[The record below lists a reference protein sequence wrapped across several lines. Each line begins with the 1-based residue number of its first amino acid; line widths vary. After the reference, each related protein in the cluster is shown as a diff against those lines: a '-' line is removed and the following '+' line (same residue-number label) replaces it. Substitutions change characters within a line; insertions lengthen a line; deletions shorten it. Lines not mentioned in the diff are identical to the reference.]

1 MEDKLLT
8 LMFQPE
14 RWERALNIGLDKD
27 ISMADLR
34 KLNEPD
40 TRIQLYRQIK
50 GNLYNIIPPH
60 AQLIPKDKP
69 GEYRTVY
76 INENVD
82 RILLSIAN
90 EILFETCPDMVHPA
104 CKSYQTG
111 IGCGKIVQECS
122 RKIAKANGKVIGWKA
137 DLSKYFDS
145 VPIEFIDLVF
155 DEVEKRNGKSVV
167 INMLRRY
174 YHQNI
179 CFDTNGNVQQKY
191 MSLMQGCAVAS
202 FLADALLYEMDKRMT
217 SLDEFYVRYSDDTL
231 YIGRNYSAAMEIMCN
246 ELSKRGLKLN
256 PKKVE
261 YLDSNH
267 WFKFLGFSI
276 RGADISI
283 SKGRLDTFQKEIEG
297 RTIKRRNVTLRKAT
311 KDVVKYLYVGDGT
324 YSWATSVLPIV
335 TNEHDINEL
344 NKFVL
349 DCLKGVATNHR
360 KVGGLGYQKEG
371 KYGVVIRG
379 KGSNVKENR
388 HKVSDKIPGYLSIGM
403 MRKAILTSKETFET
417 LVRCEL

>member
-1 MEDKLLT
+1 MKDKLLT

-179 CFDTNGNVQQKY
+179 CFDTDGNVQQKY

-231 YIGRNYSAAMEIMCN
+231 YI
-246 ELSKRGLKLN
+246 
-256 PKKVE
+256 
-261 YLDSNH
+261 
-267 WFKFLGFSI
+267 
-276 RGADISI
+276 
-283 SKGRLDTFQKEIEG
+283 
-297 RTIKRRNVTLRKAT
+297 
-311 KDVVKYLYVGDGT
+311 
-324 YSWATSVLPIV
+324 
-335 TNEHDINEL
+335 
-344 NKFVL
+344 
-349 DCLKGVATNHR
+349 
-360 KVGGLGYQKEG
+360 
-371 KYGVVIRG
+371 
-379 KGSNVKENR
+379 
-388 HKVSDKIPGYLSIGM
+388 
-403 MRKAILTSKETFET
+403 
-417 LVRCEL
+417 